1 MTITIQLIRHGI
13 TKGNLEKRFIGCRT
27 DEPLCTQGIEEIKKL
42 TDAKIYNDSNL
53 IFSSPLKRCI
63 ETAKLIFPHKEIN
76 IIENFKEID
85 FGLFENLNHKEL
97 NGNKSYQ
104 RWIDSNGTDDLPCG
118 EKLKDFADRTMDAFD
133 KMIKVS
139 KGKNVSA
146 VAHGG
151 TIMAIISALKGG
163 NFYDYFCQNGH
174 GYIFDYSAEDKKIF
188 NLRKI

>member
-1 MTITIQLIRHGI
+1 
-13 TKGNLEKRFIGCRT
+13 
-27 DEPLCTQGIEEIKKL
+27 
-42 TDAKIYNDSNL
+42 
-53 IFSSPLKRCI
+53 
-63 ETAKLIFPHKEIN
+63 
-76 IIENFKEID
+76 
-85 FGLFENLNHKEL
+85 
-97 NGNKSYQ
+97 
-104 RWIDSNGTDDLPCG
+104 
-118 EKLKDFADRTMDAFD
+118 MDAFD

-174 GYIFDYSAEDKKIF
+174 GYIFDYAAEDKKIF

>member
-42 TDAKIYNDSNL
+42 TDAKIYNDSVL
-53 IFSSPLKRCI
+53 VFSSPLKRCI

-97 NGNKSYQ
+97 NGNESYQ
-104 RWIDSNGTDDLPCG
+104 RWIDSNGTNDIPGG

>member
-27 DEPLCTQGIEEIKKL
+27 DEPLCSQGIEEIKKL
-42 TDAKIYNDSNL
+42 TDAKIYNDSDL

-63 ETAKLIFPHKEIN
+63 ETAKLIFPDKEIN

-104 RWIDSNGTDDLPCG
+104 RWIDSNGTDDLPRG
-118 EKLKDFADRTMDAFD
+118 EKLKDFADRTMDAFE
-133 KMIKVS
+133 KMLKAS
-139 KGKNVSA
+139 NGKSVSA

>member
-27 DEPLCTQGIEEIKKL
+27 DEPLCSQGIEEIKKL
-42 TDAKIYNDSNL
+42 TDAKIYNDSDL

-97 NGNKSYQ
+97 NGNESYQ
-104 RWIDSNGTDDLPCG
+104 RWIDSNGTNDIPGG
-118 EKLKDFADRTMDAFD
+118 EKLKDFADRTMDAFE
-133 KMIKVS
+133 KMLKAS
-139 KGKNVSA
+139 NGKSVSA